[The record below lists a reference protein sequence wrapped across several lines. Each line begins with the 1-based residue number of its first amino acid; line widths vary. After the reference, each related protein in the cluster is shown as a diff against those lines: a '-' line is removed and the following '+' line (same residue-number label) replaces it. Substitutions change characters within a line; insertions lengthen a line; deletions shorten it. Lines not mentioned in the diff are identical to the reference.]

1 MKSEVVLG
9 RLVRRYG
16 IRRAM
21 VLLGAAVVV
30 AQRGNWDAL
39 IAPDGYT
46 RQGVWTWKRD
56 LEEAGVDPFA
66 VEWSG
71 LEKSLG
77 ADIGEGLTRAK
88 ERLRARKA
96 ARDARVARGRA
107 AT

>member
-1 MKSEVVLG
+1 MTSEAALR
-9 RLVRRYG
+9 RLIKAYG

-21 VLLGAAVVV
+21 TLFGAAAVV
-30 AQRGNWDAL
+30 AQRGWDAL
-39 IAPDGYT
+39 VGPDGYT

-56 LEEAGVDPFA
+56 LEDVGVDPFA

-77 ADIGEGLTRAK
+77 ADIGETLTRVK
-88 ERLRARKA
+88 ERARERRT
-96 ARDARVARGRA
+96 ARDARAARGRA